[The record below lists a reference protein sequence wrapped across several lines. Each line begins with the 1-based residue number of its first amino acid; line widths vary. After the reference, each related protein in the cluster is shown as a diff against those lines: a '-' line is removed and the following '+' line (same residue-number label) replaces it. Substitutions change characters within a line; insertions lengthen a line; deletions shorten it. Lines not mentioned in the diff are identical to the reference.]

1 MPIDASRNP
10 YDSPRFDTG
19 GGKAVRPDEPGKDL
33 DDDLDD
39 ALDDLGAGTKG
50 PVDADDADDLDAD
63 LDLAGAGSKGDLDLD
78 GIDVP
83 DVKAASAVDGLSAQV
98 GDADDTA
105 AGGKGSFDL
114 DDAESDLADSG
125 TGAKGALVLDDDGD
139 ADDFGDPDLKALGGD
154 IGDDLDDLDGLD
166 GLKGDSFD
174 DLDLGDAADGG
185 AFGADLGE
193 VPDVS
198 GKDSFGDD
206 DDSSLFEQKG
216 SILDAVAEDMK
227 GGLEDDP
234 DDVDF

>member
-19 GGKAVRPDEPGKDL
+19 GGKAVPTDEPGKSEL

-50 PVDADDADDLDAD
+50 PVDTDTDDGDD
-63 LDLAGAGSKGDLDLD
+63 LDLAGTGTKGELDLD
-78 GIDVP
+78 GLDG
-83 DVKAASAVDGLSAQV
+83 DVKASAVDGLSSQV
-98 GDADDTA
+98 GGADDTA
-105 AGGKGSFDL
+105 DGGKGSFDV

-125 TGAKGALVLDDDGD
+125 SGAKGALVLDDGD
-139 ADDFGDPDLKALGGD
+139 LDDLGEPDVKAIGGD
-154 IGDDLDDLDGLD
+154 IGDDLDDDGFSS
-166 GLKGDSFD
+166 LKGDGID

-185 AFGADLGE
+185 GAFSADLGE
-193 VPDVS
+193 VPDVT
-198 GKDSFGDD
+198 GKDSFGED

-216 SILDAVAEDMK
+216 SILDAVGEEMK
-227 GGLEDDP
+227 GGLDDDA